1 MSSLNRDLDVSNK
14 IVRPVI
20 LHENDCEL
28 ETWDDE
34 EKGFVTWRTLVSG
47 DRTPTEGLT
56 CGVAEL
62 PVGRTTIFRMHR
74 HAPPEIYYVLE
85 GFGALKINNQE
96 YAVKKGSTIYIPSN
110 DTHCLINCGD
120 VPLRLFYVFAADSFS
135 DIEYE
140 FPQS

>member
-1 MSSLNRDLDVSNK
+1 
-14 IVRPVI
+14 
-20 LHENDCEL
+20 
-28 ETWDDE
+28 
-34 EKGFVTWRTLVSG
+34 
-47 DRTPTEGLT
+47 
-56 CGVAEL
+56 
-62 PVGRTTIFRMHR
+62 
-74 HAPPEIYYVLE
+74 
-85 GFGALKINNQE
+85 LKINDQE